1 MGYCTEQD
9 VYDRIGWDDSTD
21 IRVSRVTVAAIE
33 GASIA
38 INNDTHRN
46 FVVQDA
52 DVTRIFPLPRP
63 SLISPR
69 TLRVPDLLSITT
81 LLVDDNDDG
90 VFETTIA
97 SGRYELDTF
106 HTDEGWPFEIVRLV
120 DRDWPRPGNRRRRV
134 SIGGR
139 WGWAAVP
146 SPIVEACALLVARL
160 SARPISAP
168 LGVQSFGELGTQSV
182 RASDPDYMHLIGPY
196 MKKGVA

>member
-1 MGYCTEQD
+1 MTVGYCTEQD
-9 VYDRIGWDDSTD
+9 VYDRIGWEESADL
-21 IRVSRVTVAAIE
+21 RVSRVTVAAIE
-33 GASIA
+33 ASSIA

-46 FVVQDA
+46 FTVADA
-52 DVTRIFPLPRP
+52 TKIFAAPRP
-63 SLISPR
+63 SLVSAR
-69 TLRVPDLLSITT
+69 TLRVPDLVSITT

-90 VFETTIA
+90 VIDTEITEF
-97 SGRYELDTF
+97 ELDTF
-106 HTDEGWPFEIVRLV
+106 HTDDGWPFEIVRLV

-134 SIGGR
+134 SIAGR

-146 SPIVEACALLVARL
+146 EPISQACSLLVARL
-160 SARPISAP
+160 TERPVSAP